1 MRQILI
7 IADDLSGAADCAM
20 ACGSSGLSTVVSLG
34 NFERE
39 ADAEVLAIDA
49 DSRCLDP
56 EAAAKRIS
64 ELLRQHSSDNP
75 QIIFKKVDSTLRGHV
90 AEELAAVLKI
100 QRELYPQSSPVVAVL
115 APAFPAN
122 GRTTLKGRQLLN
134 GRPLEETEIWRRE
147 GKQGSSHIPEM
158 LSSVGLRSALLDL
171 GTIRSGNGDLRKAVM
186 DVAAGADVLVCDA
199 ETESDLAAIANAAS
213 FLGPQT
219 VWAGSAGLAYC
230 LPDAL
235 NLSPATP
242 PISQPSLTSGPTLFV
257 VGSPSNNSRDQ
268 AKALALSTKVI
279 TIPSRDLLM
288 GATNPEWIQ
297 HEAAIIE
304 AFASSRDVVVTLA
317 AEEKIDISKSKQL
330 ASALARLIAPYAGKV
345 RALVVTGGETAR
357 AVLESWGIASLRLV
371 KEVEAGVPF
380 SVSENWS
387 RNIPV
392 ITKAGDFGNLQTLLH
407 CQKFLRDLERNSSA
421 THYHERTS
429 VSERPIIAM
438 TMGDAAGVG
447 PEVIMKCLAHAEL
460 YQQCRPL
467 VIGDAGRL
475 REAGRIVGSHLKVN
489 GFSEVE
495 LEKANYLHGTVDCI
509 DLQLIPKDLPW
520 GKISAVAGDSAFRY
534 MEAAAQLAMNGKVDA
549 ICTAPLNK
557 EALHVGGHKYPGHT
571 EMLAALTGTQEV
583 SMMLT
588 TPKMRVLHV
597 TTHIGLLDAIKKIEP
612 GLVER
617 TIARGHEALAKAGIA
632 DPVIGVCGINPHAG
646 ENGLFGY
653 GEEEQKIQPAIDACR
668 KKGWRV
674 EGPLPAD
681 TLFYR
686 AQRGDFDLVIAMY
699 HDQGHGP
706 VKVLGLESGVNITVG
721 LPVIRT
727 SVDHGTA
734 FDIAGSGKADERSM
748 IEAMKQAV
756 LLTRSRV

>member
-20 ACGSSGLSTVVSLG
+20 ACGCSGLNTVVSLG
-34 NFERE
+34 NFEE
-39 ADAEVLAIDA
+39 KTDAEVLAIDA
-49 DSRCLDP
+49 DTRCLDP
-56 EAAAKRIS
+56 AAAGERIS
-64 ELLRQHSSDNP
+64 ELLRQYSPGDP
-75 QIIFKKVDSTLRGHV
+75 QIIFKKVDSTLRGNM
-90 AEELAAVLKI
+90 AEELAAALKT
-100 QRELYPQSSPVVAVL
+100 QRELQPQSGPVVAVL

-134 GRPLEETEIWRRE
+134 GRPLEESEIWRRE
-147 GKQGSSHIPEM
+147 GKRESSYVPEM
-158 LSSVGLRSALLDL
+158 LASAGLRSALIDL
-171 GTIRSGNGDLRKAVM
+171 ETIRSSNGELRKGVVGLAKS
-186 DVAAGADVLVCDA
+186 ADVLVCDA
-199 ETESDLAAIANAAS
+199 ETESDLVAIATAAS

-230 LPDAL
+230 LPKAL
-235 NLSPATP
+235 NLTP
-242 PISQPSLTSGPTLFV
+242 SALANSRQPLAEGQTLFV
-257 VGSPSNNSRDQ
+257 IGSPSNNSREQ
-268 AKALALSTKVI
+268 AKALALSSNVI
-279 TIPSRDLLM
+279 TIPSRDLLAAANDP
-288 GATNPEWIQ
+288 GWTR
-297 HEAAIIE
+297 HEAAIRK
-304 AFASSRDVVVTLA
+304 AFASGRDVVVTLG
-317 AEEKIDISKSKQL
+317 AEEKIDVSQSKRL
-330 ASALARLIAPYAGKV
+330 ASALARMIVPYADKV
-345 RALVVTGGETAR
+345 GALVATGGETAR
-357 AVLESWGIASLRLV
+357 AVLESWGIVSLRLV

-380 SVSENWS
+380 SISENWS
-387 RNIPV
+387 RSIPV
-392 ITKAGDFGNLQTLLH
+392 ITKAGDFGNPRTLLH
-407 CQKFLRDLERNSSA
+407 CQEFLRDLERNSPA
-421 THYHERTS
+421 TLYHERTV

-447 PEVIMKCLAHAEL
+447 PEVIMKCLAHTEL
-460 YQQCRPL
+460 YPECRPL
-467 VIGDAGRL
+467 VIGDAERL
-475 REAGRIVGSHLKVN
+475 REAGRIVSSHLKVN
-489 GFSEVE
+489 GFSVAEF
-495 LEKANYLHGTVDCI
+495 EKANYLPGTVDCV
-509 DLQLIPKDLPW
+509 DLKLIPKDLPW
-520 GKISAVAGDSAFRY
+520 GKISVVAGDAAFRY
-534 MEAAAQLAMNGKVDA
+534 VEVAAQLAMSGKVDA

-557 EALHVGGHKYPGHT
+557 EALHAGGHKYPGHT
-571 EMLAALTGTQEV
+571 EMLAALTGTPEV

-617 TIARGHEALAKAGIA
+617 TIARGHEALVKAGIA
-632 DPVIGVCGINPHAG
+632 EPVIGVCGINPHAG

-653 GEEEQKIQPAIDACR
+653 GEEKEKIQPAIEACR
-668 KKGWRV
+668 EKGWRV

-734 FDIAGSGKADERSM
+734 FDIAGTGRADERSM
-748 IEAMKQAV
+748 LEAMKQAV
-756 LLTRSRV
+756 SLARRK